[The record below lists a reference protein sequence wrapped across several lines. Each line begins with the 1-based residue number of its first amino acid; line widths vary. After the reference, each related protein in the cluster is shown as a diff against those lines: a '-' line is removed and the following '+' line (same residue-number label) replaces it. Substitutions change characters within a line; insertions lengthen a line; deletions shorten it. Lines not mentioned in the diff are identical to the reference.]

1 VKHYFSFSTGDLVF
15 RDNKPVLDNQIGG
28 QSASMTL
35 HLLESPSV
43 INTNE
48 TIGNKM
54 AFDGS
59 LTPALM
65 VLASMICFGMCMFGL
80 ICNIPENIWAR
91 CGSCCCPH
99 FAVKHRNLK
108 RESDATDKMADEEG
122 FDNVVMT
129 ERDAPIATEPGT
141 AID

>member
-1 VKHYFSFSTGDLVF
+1 
-15 RDNKPVLDNQIGG
+15 
-28 QSASMTL
+28 MTL
-35 HLLESPSV
+35 HLLESPNV

-54 AFDGS
+54 AFDGN
-59 LTPALM
+59 LTPVLMAL
-65 VLASMICFGMCMFGL
+65 SGMICLGMCLFGL
-80 ICNIPENIWAR
+80 ICNTPENIWVRIGR
-91 CGSCCCPH
+91 CCWPH
-99 FAVKHRNLK
+99 YAIKHANLRK
-108 RESDATDKMADEEG
+108 ESDASDKMADEEG